1 MGYALAGLLLVV
13 LLALVVCLWSP
24 VSFRARAAF
33 RAEAPGEV
41 QEPSDEYLLALL
53 TSVES
58 AGKPLGDPRGDTAGE
73 AGEAGEAAQLWARL
87 EFHARWLGGMLT
99 ADQRG
104 VRFLGRKLGGGGRAR
119 TGPDSAESR
128 GKDRPQDGEKG
139 VRAGRRV
146 RRLRRARDRA
156 RRLRRL
162 DLATIRRLWPKVK
175 RALAQTWARLRLTVH
190 VRLTLGLDDPA
201 ATAMMAGMVGAMRT
215 SPPLSAVAGRRGLD
229 IRLTPVFDPEVV
241 AGDVELHGRTSAQ
254 ALLRPWL
261 RLALSRDVRKL
272 WWPGRTR
279 APQSKGG

>member
-1 MGYALAGLLLVV
+1 MGCALAGLLLVV
-13 LLALVVCLWSP
+13 LLALAVCLWSP
-24 VSFRARAAF
+24 VSFQARAAF
-33 RAEAPGEV
+33 RAEAPSEV

-58 AGKPLGDPRGDTAGE
+58 AGKPLGDSRGDTAG
-73 AGEAGEAAQLWARL
+73 AAGEAAQVWARL
-87 EFHARWLGGMLT
+87 EFRARWLGGMLR

-104 VRFLGRKLGGGGRAR
+104 VRLLGRRLGGGGRAR

-128 GKDRPQDGEKG
+128 GKDRPEDGEKG

-146 RRLRRARDRA
+146 RRLRRARGQA

-162 DLATIRRLWPKVK
+162 DLATIRRLWPKAK

-190 VRLTLGLDDPA
+190 MRLTLGLDDPA

-215 SPPLSAVAGRRGLD
+215 SPPLSAVVGRRGLD
-229 IRLTPVFDPEVV
+229 IRLTPVFDREVV
-241 AGDVELHGRTSAQ
+241 AGDVELYGRTSAQ

-261 RLALSRDVRKL
+261 RLALSRDVRRL

-279 APQSKGG
+279 ARNQREAEK